1 MFLRKRILSNLVE
14 LLDERVRQMPTRPAY
29 KFPLAGGG
37 WGTMT
42 WQQVG
47 TRVRSLAAYLIDQG
61 IQVGDR
67 VAIMSTTRIEW
78 PLACLAIISA
88 GATAVPIYPDN
99 GAEETRHILE
109 DAGISMVFTDTLERI
124 QVIRE
129 SGQIGHDV
137 PIIVFD
143 AASSDAVTLYVDA
156 SGSEV
161 SLRAAAERQRLIR
174 SDALATI
181 LYTSGTT
188 GRSKGV
194 MLTHGNWLAESMA
207 IVETHIVDEHDVEYY
222 WLPFAHSFGMAL
234 LFGHVAVGFLKFIN
248 GDPKKVSDNIK
259 LVRPTFLAGPPRTF
273 EKIVGG
279 VKAKM
284 EDEPWVVRTLYGF
297 ASSRAKSRYQ
307 ASLRAG
313 KKFRSAKFG
322 ISAFVFDKLAD
333 EFGGRLRFLL
343 SGGAA
348 LSPAIIAQ
356 TDQWGL
362 PIIVGYGLTETCG
375 ASVVGRVG
383 DNPIGSSG
391 WPLPGTEVR
400 IAEPTDGRVDG
411 EILLRGPHIMVGY
424 YGNPEA
430 TAEVIDTEGWFHT
443 GDLGRIEMTRD
454 GRAIVYVTG
463 RLKQACKLST
473 GKYVSPER
481 LEVELT
487 ATGLIAHAVVVA
499 EGRNFISA
507 LVSLDPDN
515 LRQWANGHGL
525 TGDYVQLAT
534 SPEVTEEV
542 ERLVATINSQFNKWE
557 RIGQIRIIPE
567 VFTVENGY
575 LTPSNKVVRHRI
587 FTAFAPLVNQI
598 YV

>member
-1 MFLRKRILSNLVE
+1 MLFGKKTPSNLMD
-14 LLDERVRQMPTRPAY
+14 LLDERARLMPAHPAY
-29 KFPLAGGG
+29 KFPIGNGG

-42 WQQVG
+42 WQQVA
-47 TRVRSLAAYLIDQG
+47 TRVRSVAAYLIDQG

-67 VAIMSTTRIEW
+67 VAIMSSTRVEW
-78 PLACLAIISA
+78 PLACLAILSA
-88 GATAVPIYPDN
+88 GATAVPIYPET
-99 GAEETRHILE
+99 GVEETRHILE
-109 DAGISMVFTDTLERI
+109 DAEVSRAFADTLERVE
-124 QVIRE
+124 VIRG
-129 SGQIGHDV
+129 SGTVGHDL
-137 PIIVFD
+137 PIVLFD
-143 AASSDAVTLYVDA
+143 ATPSDAFALFADVR
-156 SGSEV
+156 GSEAG
-161 SLRAAAERQRLIR
+161 LRMVDLRQKSIG

-188 GRSKGV
+188 GMSKGV
-194 MLTHGNWLAESMA
+194 MLTHGNWMAEAMA
-207 IVETHIVDEHDVEYY
+207 IVETHIVDERDVEYY

-234 LFGHVAVGFLKFIN
+234 LFGHVAIGFLKFIN
-248 GDPKKVSDNIK
+248 GDPTKISENIK
-259 LVRPTFLAGPPRTF
+259 VVRPTFLAGPPRTF

-284 EDEPWVVRTLYGF
+284 EDEPWAVRTLYGF
-297 ASSRAKSRYQ
+297 ASRRAKARYQ
-307 ASLRAG
+307 ASVRAG
-313 KKFRSAKFG
+313 KKFRPAKVG
-322 ISAFVFDKLAD
+322 ITAFVFDKLAD

-348 LSPAIIAQ
+348 LSPTIVEQ

-383 DNPIGSSG
+383 DNPIGSCG

-400 IAEPTDGRVDG
+400 ITAPTDGRVDG
-411 EILLRGPHIMVGY
+411 EILLKGPHIMVGY
-424 YGNPEA
+424 YGNPAA

-454 GRAIVYVTG
+454 GRPILYVTG

-473 GKYVSPER
+473 GKYVSPEQ

-487 ATGLIAHAVVVA
+487 ATGLIAHAVVIA

-515 LRQWANGHGL
+515 LRQWADLHGMQ
-525 TGDYVQLAT
+525 GSYEQLAT
-534 SPEVTEEV
+534 SEAVSKEVR
-542 ERLVATINSQFNKWE
+542 RLVDSINAQFNKWE
-557 RIGQIRIIPE
+557 QIGQVRIIPT
-567 VFTVENGY
+567 VFTVANGY
-575 LTPSNKVVRHRI
+575 LTPSNKVVRHRV
-587 FTAFAPLVNQI
+587 FTAFGDVIEDI
-598 YV
+598 YG